1 MALWVDWVSIMN
13 AGAQHAIRIESQ
25 PKARFQAGGPLKL
38 QCRTVWTI
46 QRPQRRA
53 VAPAIQFPA
62 VQTVPRARH
71 HVGFRPYATVRAERT
86 VTCGLTTVR
95 PTRATHMNRIKPS
108 HDFRA
113 LGWIVA
119 WSYPEGVPVCAPPV
133 GARALPR
140 CPWQRFVYGQADE
153 VRVGVAGPP
162 PVALAA
168 CVYLDTETTGLE
180 PGYDE
185 IVDLAI
191 ATADGTFRL
200 RLRPL
205 SPPLDPETE
214 LLASRSQLRRLGW
227 RDAEIASLKPASED
241 YNQVRHIWYPLY
253 RVARRHPHRTASL
266 RSSRQ
271 ALAVPPR

>member
-1 MALWVDWVSIMN
+1 MS
-13 AGAQHAIRIESQ
+13 
-25 PKARFQAGGPLKL
+25 
-38 QCRTVWTI
+38 TVATT

-53 VAPAIQFPA
+53 VALAIQFPA
-62 VQTVPRARH
+62 VRTVPRDRH
-71 HVGFRPYATVRAERT
+71 HVGFRPYATVRTERT

-162 PVALAA
+162 PALAA
-168 CVYLDTETTGLE
+168 AR
-180 PGYDE
+180 PGN
-185 IVDLAI
+185 
-191 ATADGTFRL
+191 R
-200 RLRPL
+200 
-205 SPPLDPETE
+205 
-214 LLASRSQLRRLGW
+214 ASRLPQPTAAPGLARHGDRVPEARVRGLQPGAPHLVSTLPGG
-227 RDAEIASLKPASED
+227 APASTPD
-241 YNQVRHIWYPLY
+241 RKSAALTAGIGSAAALMCARPALGGFPLF
-253 RVARRHPHRTASL
+253 
-266 RSSRQ
+266 Q
-271 ALAVPPR
+271 LACDR